1 LNKSRIGRGE
11 GSGQIAYMVLAD
23 VAVAI
28 ELVGA
33 AR

>member
-1 LNKSRIGRGE
+1 MYIPQE
-11 GSGQIAYMVLAD
+11 GPGQIAYMVLAD
-23 VAVAI
+23 VALAI